1 LDYLP
6 FFLSFFLSHFFLFT
20 AVLRNVIINKLKNM
34 NSLTIDHLIRAAH
47 LFEQQNVL
55 QLGLSTR
62 GVEIDERLSKMAFTT
77 TTYNPPAAALS
88 GYCTPYS
95 GNSSTSSLRSSPTNS
110 MLSSGPTSPLHHHH
124 HHVSTSTSQ
133 PSGIIKKSKSSHS
146 TKQSR
151 AAHNELEKNR
161 RANLRSYLD
170 QIKAIL
176 PPEYD
181 STRDTTLSLL
191 TRARNH
197 LRILGHRKNEML
209 CRRNDIVTE
218 NAKLKERIE
227 KAKAMRIAK
236 RYRKQ
241 EEQQQQQQQQQQQEQ
256 NVQEECTPTVTPMI
270 TSRNGSPIFLEYS
283 PSTKPPQLFIPSPT
297 DRMVTIDPY
306 LEGLLPPVPL
316 SYPYLHQMQA
326 NRAAMV

>member
-1 LDYLP
+1 MCTHI
-6 FFLSFFLSHFFLFT
+6 F
-20 AVLRNVIINKLKNM
+20 ACV
-34 NSLTIDHLIRAAH
+34 RAH
-47 LFEQQNVL
+47 P
-55 QLGLSTR
+55 
-62 GVEIDERLSKMAFTT
+62 K
-77 TTYNPPAAALS
+77 
-88 GYCTPYS
+88 
-95 GNSSTSSLRSSPTNS
+95 
-110 MLSSGPTSPLHHHH
+110 
-124 HHVSTSTSQ
+124 
-133 PSGIIKKSKSSHS
+133 
-146 TKQSR
+146 

-181 STRDTTLSLL
+181 SARDTTLSLL

-197 LRILGHRKNEML
+197 LRILGHRRNEML

-227 KAKAMRIAK
+227 KAKAMRNAK
-236 RYRKQ
+236 RCRKQ
-241 EEQQQQQQQQQQQEQ
+241 EEQHQHQQQQ
-256 NVQEECTPTVTPMI
+256 NIISQEEFTPTVTPMI
-270 TSRNGSPIFLEYS
+270 TDNSRNGSPIFLEYS
-283 PSTKPPQLFIPSPT
+283 PSTKPQQLFIPSPT

>member
-1 LDYLP
+1 LEQKVSPPLEKKKFP
-6 FFLSFFLSHFFLFT
+6 TFLLLIHT
-20 AVLRNVIINKLKNM
+20 WQRHNYNHQKNM
-34 NSLTIDHLIRAAH
+34 NSLTIDHLIRAAQ
-47 LFEQQNVL
+47 LFEHQNVL
-55 QLGLSTR
+55 QLGLPTR

-77 TTYNPPAAALS
+77 PSYNSPAVIS

-110 MLSSGPTSPLHHHH
+110 MLSSGPTSPLHLSQSS
-124 HHVSTSTSQ
+124 VS
-133 PSGIIKKSKSSHS
+133 IKKSKSSQS

-170 QIKAIL
+170 QIKASL

-181 STRDTTLSLL
+181 SARDTTLSLL

-197 LRILGHRKNEML
+197 LRIMRSRKNEML
-209 CRRNDIVTE
+209 CRRNDILTE

-227 KAKAMRIAK
+227 KAKAMRNAK
-236 RYRKQ
+236 RCRKQ
-241 EEQQQQQQQQQQQEQ
+241 EQEQEQQQ
-256 NVQEECTPTVTPMI
+256 NVIMTSQEECCPPTVTPM
-270 TSRNGSPIFLEYS
+270 TAENSRNVSPIFLEYS

-297 DRMVTIDPY
+297 DRMVAIDPY
-306 LEGLLPPVPL
+306 LEGLLPPMPL
-316 SYPYLHQMQA
+316 SYPYLHQIQA

>member
-1 LDYLP
+1 
-6 FFLSFFLSHFFLFT
+6 
-20 AVLRNVIINKLKNM
+20 M
-34 NSLTIDHLIRAAH
+34 NSLTIDHLIRAAQ
-47 LFEQQNVL
+47 LFEHQNVL
-55 QLGLSTR
+55 QLGLPTR

-77 TTYNPPAAALS
+77 PIYNQHPQSTVLS

-110 MLSSGPTSPLHHHH
+110 MLSSGPTSPLHL
-124 HHVSTSTSQ
+124 SQ
-133 PSGIIKKSKSSHS
+133 SSISIKKTKSSQS

-170 QIKAIL
+170 QIKASL
-176 PPEYD
+176 PSDYD

-197 LRILGHRKNEML
+197 LRALRNRKNEML
-209 CRRNDIVTE
+209 CRRNDILTE

-227 KAKAMRIAK
+227 KAKAMRNAK
-236 RYRKQ
+236 RCREQ
-241 EEQQQQQQQQQQQEQ
+241 EQQNIIMSQT
-256 NVQEECTPTVTPMI
+256 ECTPTVTPI
-270 TSRNGSPIFLEYS
+270 SSFNSRNGSPIFLEYS
-283 PSTKPPQLFIPSPT
+283 PSTKPQKLFIPSPT

-306 LEGLLPPVPL
+306 LEGLLPPMPL

>member
-1 LDYLP
+1 
-6 FFLSFFLSHFFLFT
+6 
-20 AVLRNVIINKLKNM
+20 M

-77 TTYNPPAAALS
+77 TTYNPPAALS

-124 HHVSTSTSQ
+124 VSSSTSTSQ

-227 KAKAMRIAK
+227 KARAMRNAK
-236 RYRKQ
+236 RCRKQ
-241 EEQQQQQQQQQQQEQ
+241 DEQQQQ
-256 NVQEECTPTVTPMI
+256 NVHEECTPTVTPMI